1 MIFGFEAL
9 PPNVIYSIKINS
21 EKLFVKKAN
30 HIQYLIDYYNR
41 PYLNYSDARDTPVG
55 GANDEIT
62 SLLNPIFWRSYKS
75 VEGAA
80 FKLKIR
86 SHVMTC
92 RQNNSKK
99 NVSVSCL
106 CPGQILY
113 FF

>member
-1 MIFGFEAL
+1 MLYTQSRSTAQ
-9 PPNVIYSIKINS
+9 
-21 EKLFVKKAN
+21 KLFVKKAD

-41 PYLNYSDARDTPVG
+41 SYLNYADARDTYVG

-62 SLLNPIFWRSYKS
+62 SSLLNPIFGRSYKS

-80 FKLKIR
+80 FKLKIG

-92 RQNNSKK
+92 RRNNSKE

-106 CPGQILY
+106 CPAQILY